1 MSDVWSVELE
11 HKAFRLEVRAEDI
24 AANGEFTGYLSV
36 FGNED
41 SYGDVVDK
49 GAFTK
54 TLSEQGAT
62 FPMLWQHDSAEPIGV
77 MSGVQ
82 DDRGLFVKGALN
94 MDVARAREAYALL
107 KQGAIRG
114 LSIGYVAVK
123 WAMEG
128 ATRHLQEIKLYEG
141 SVVTFPA
148 NELATVSHVKAAAE
162 LTAAASSLAAVLAE
176 MKALLAEREPGS
188 PTPPEPVAAADSG
201 EPSPDTLAAVK
212 HLLDDMRRVA

>member
-1 MSDVWSVELE
+1 
-11 HKAFRLEVRAEDI
+11 
-24 AANGEFTGYLSV
+24 
-36 FGNED
+36 
-41 SYGDVVDK
+41 VDK

-82 DDRGLFVKGALN
+82 DERGLFVKGNLN
-94 MDVARAREAYALL
+94 MDVSRAREAYALL

-162 LTAAASSLAAVLAE
+162 LTAATESLSAVLAE
-176 MKALLAEREPGS
+176 MKSLLDGREPGV
-188 PTPPEPVAAADSG
+188 PTRTPKAADTDSG
-201 EPSPDTLAAVK
+201 EPDASTLAAVK
-212 HLLDDMRRVA
+212 QLVDDMRRVA